1 MRPSGSRIGRSLEG
15 LAAWTI
21 RRGKVVRP
29 RDAAVVAECQH
40 GRMLM
45 YALHDYDPER
55 DGDEE
60 AWAARL
66 ERRSGGCGARPRLVD
81 HAR

>member
-1 MRPSGSRIGRSLEG
+1 
-15 LAAWTI
+15 
-21 RRGKVVRP
+21 
-29 RDAAVVAECQH
+29 
-40 GRMLM
+40 MLM